1 MHDFWAPLAKSRTQ
15 LLPILTPDTLDI
27 AMRSWRVKLFLNQKQ
42 INKVTQKGAVVWWKL
57 VYHFL
62 QVQKLP
68 TSAQRMERQT
78 EIQRINPANPYLII
92 IKSTSL
98 MPRVLTGL
106 QPLLKELMNNSR
118 AERPLKQVVTGQKR
132 LLCNT
137 TPTSQ
142 ACFWAAGERR
152 ALGRTERLIP
162 ACCLLKEPLI
172 CHTYEAISGLE
183 NNCRAQIYEARWRVW
198 PQGAQVN
205 TFN

>member
-42 INKVTQKGAVVWWKL
+42 INKVTQKGAVVWWKP

-62 QVQKLP
+62 QVKKF
-68 TSAQRMERQT
+68 ST
-78 EIQRINPANPYLII
+78 EDGATDRNPANPYLII

-162 ACCLLKEPLI
+162 SCCLLKEPLI

-183 NNCRAQIYEARWRVW
+183 NNCRAQIYEAGWRVW